1 MTICELPLIGTQIR
15 GSKAMQLV
23 PHFKSIARD
32 NRGATAIEYG
42 LILAMVFLA
51 MVGAVTA
58 FGGENGSM
66 YDEVSSTAVEA
77 MQATV

>member
-1 MTICELPLIGTQIR
+1 
-15 GSKAMQLV
+15 MQLV
-23 PHFKSIARD
+23 PHIKRIARD

-58 FGGENGSM
+58 LGGENGSM